1 MQGPPLAPSKPML
14 QTQLVMS
21 ELASA
26 TVTVLAGHDV
36 QLGLLYA
43 DAKVLRRQA
52 ANHTAAKDNRSE
64 ERGGPSR
71 VSLCQPMHELRWFGT
86 DLCTSLP

>member
-52 ANHTAAKDNRSE
+52 ANHATQRTTEAR
-64 ERGGPSR
+64 RGEGP
-71 VSLCQPMHELRWFGT
+71 VV
-86 DLCTSLP
+86 